1 MTRTVRKRKV
11 LIHPKD
17 VRGLSEQFGVTKR
30 CIYNAIS
37 YKTTSELSDRI
48 REAAIKQYGGISTY
62 YKVIV

>member
-1 MTRTVRKRKV
+1 MARTVRKRKV
-11 LIHPKD
+11 LIRSKD
-17 VRGLSEQFGVTKR
+17 VQELSEQFDVTKR

-48 REAAIKQYGGISTY
+48 REAAIEQYGGVSTY